1 MSVPPATQKP
11 WTLQS
16 TGFSE
21 VKRLMKPRTF
31 RHIIWK
37 STTGSQ
43 TRSGSWFAAW
53 TAGSSG
59 EEPPPAASSAS
70 RPGAAGFDAACR
82 VFNPS
87 ANSTR
92 S

>member
-11 WTLQS
+11 WTLQT

-21 VKRLMKPRTF
+21 WKRLMKPRTF

-37 STTGSQ
+37 STIGSQ
-43 TRSGSWFAAW
+43 APSGSWFAAM

-59 EEPPPAASSAS
+59 ENPPARLVAPSC
-70 RPGAAGFDAACR
+70 RPSHA
-82 VFNPS
+82 PS
-87 ANSTR
+87 AEATR